1 MNKEFFDGFEKRAG
15 FFDKVRE
22 AVTKTF
28 GKAPASVKQT
38 AKQTAKQTVQTPTR
52 NIDRF
57 PRGSVIVKSK
67 KPAARKGAETLDYSK
82 INADVAEA
90 AAKRKQYLREGG
102 ATYRYNRMGD
112 PIRVG

>member
-1 MNKEFFDGFEKRAG
+1 MNKEFFSGFEKRAG
-15 FFDKVRE
+15 FLNKIRE
-22 AVTKTF
+22 SVTKVF
-28 GKAPASVKQT
+28 GKAPAPVKQT
-38 AKQTAKQTVQTPTR
+38 AQAPTR

-90 AAKRKQYLREGG
+90 AAKRKQHLREGG
-102 ATYRYNRMGD
+102 STYRYSRMGD
-112 PIRVG
+112 PVRVG